1 MSKKLVIVAGVL
13 LLFLTACG
21 SGKDESSKPTAQD
34 NGENPTA
41 VAVTKEAP
49 TNAAPT
55 TEASSGDPL
64 KAAFEPLSL
73 LTSQVLGS
81 GSADSGQVAQP
92 ADPDLAALLL
102 VESDLPSGYS
112 NTGGDIGYSVDS
124 PEGQMTMAARMFT
137 QGDPSA
143 AEMGPIV
150 MSAAIAMPPSA
161 FADFDSSLDQVDQM
175 STSDLQEAMGATEAL
190 GIKFTDFSAKKV
202 SDLGEGGMSIHMV
215 MDMSGLL
222 EGFGATAEEGLG
234 AFQSGIAMDMYMFK
248 QGDRLLMVLTMSP
261 AGQGS
266 PVDGLA
272 LARVMESRAQ

>member
-34 NGENPTA
+34 NGEKPTA

-49 TNAAPT
+49 TKAAS
-55 TEASSGDPL
+55 TEEATSGDSL
-64 KAAFEPLSL
+64 KAAFEPLSM
-73 LTSQVLGS
+73 LTGQMFGS
-81 GSADSGQVAQP
+81 SGADGGQVQQQ

-112 NTGGDIGYSVDS
+112 DAAGDIGFSQDS
-124 PEGQMTMAARMFT
+124 PEGRMNMAMRMFME
-137 QGDPSA
+137 GDPSA

-150 MSAAIAMPPSA
+150 MSAAIAMPSSA

-190 GIKFTDFSAKKV
+190 GITFKDFSAKKL

-248 QGDRLLMVLTMSP
+248 QGDRLLMALIMSP
-261 AGQGS
+261 AGQES